1 MRAVALLALTL
12 SACSAGDVAGNIVG
26 GSVGGRFGDV
36 ARAAVGG
43 AVDSVQQI
51 NTKYSPEQEYY
62 LGRAVA
68 AEAVAR
74 YGLDPNELYQQYVRN
89 VGATLVATSERLK
102 GTYGG
107 YHFAVLDSDEANGI
121 SGPGGYVFVT
131 RGAFERCQ
139 NEDELAAIL
148 AHELGHVSLH
158 HGEKVIRSGRT
169 HEAAIGTLFR
179 VASAAGGADE
189 SALTGGMS
197 KYMGEVA
204 GDLVRTLAE
213 TGYGHDLE
221 YEADY
226 EGTLILY
233 DVGYDAAS
241 VQDYLKASPKRQ
253 QSTWK
258 THPPAAARID
268 RLQATVDTY
277 GKPFDG
283 GVGKAARSARFQRI
297 LEGVVMDTEGAKP
310 PPPTEEDVVGMPP
323 LPPPVPLNPLDR

>member
-1 MRAVALLALTL
+1 MRAIALLALTL

-26 GSVGGRFGDV
+26 GGVGGRWGDV

-43 AVDSVQQI
+43 AVDSVQQL

-68 AEAVAR
+68 AAAVAR

-107 YHFAVLDSDEANGI
+107 YHFAVLDTDEANGI

-139 NEDELAAIL
+139 SEDELAGIL
-148 AHELGHVSLH
+148 AHELAHVSLQ
-158 HGEKVIRSGRT
+158 HGEAVIRSGRT
-169 HEAAIGTLFR
+169 HQAAMATLFR
-179 VASAAGGADE
+179 VASAAGGADQ
-189 SALTGGMS
+189 SALTGGMA

-213 TGYGHDLE
+213 DGYGHDLE

-233 DVGYDAAS
+233 DVGYDASS
-241 VQDYLKASPKRQ
+241 VQDYLKATPKRKQ
-253 QSTWK
+253 GTWS
-258 THPPAAARID
+258 THPPAAARIA
-268 RLQATVDTY
+268 RLQETVDTY
-277 GKPFDG
+277 GGPFDG
-283 GVGKAARSARFQRI
+283 GVGKAARTARFRNI
-297 LEGVVMDTEGAKP
+297 LAGIVTDTDAGETA
-310 PPPTEEDVVGMPP
+310 PPTEEGEAGMPP
-323 LPPPVPLNPLDR
+323 LPPPPIPLSPDN